1 MIALPYILI
10 TLRFAVPISPGQ
22 DHAFMQ
28 AQQLAAQCGAEI
40 HKKGTEPPPK
50 QAFAITF
57 DDDGCFLAYN
67 MADPDTPL
75 FKTAQSERK
84 ALGFARKLLPGLL
97 LTFDNVA
104 SVEQALYASDET
116 QPALAIVDTIQVGA
130 HMYGDVFGGFQ
141 NHADHVQTYQDMLER
156 LTQLK
161 DSAPEF

>member
-10 TLRFAVPISPGQ
+10 TLRFAVPMPPGH

-57 DDDGCFLAYN
+57 DDDGCFLTYS
-67 MADPDTPL
+67 MTDPDTP
-75 FKTAQSERK
+75 FFRTAQSERK
-84 ALGFARKLLPGLL
+84 ALGFAKKFLSGLL
-97 LTFDNVA
+97 LTLDNVA
-104 SVEQALYASDET
+104 SVEHALYASDET
-116 QPALAIVDTIQVGA
+116 QPALAIVDTVQVGA
-130 HMYGDVFGGFQ
+130 SMYGGFQ
-141 NHADHVQTYQDMLER
+141 NHGGHLQTYQDMLER